1 MNLDIQTG
9 SPLEFGVTETAD
21 GLNFAVFCDQAMGLR
36 ILFFDLEDNPLATV
50 DLSATQNRTGDVWHV
65 KLQGLPEVF
74 SYSYAVSPLA
84 TAPPELNEKIE
95 LLDPYAKVVHG
106 LSQWGTPK
114 TEALRAVHGPRKFDF
129 GTDRP
134 LNRPLQDSVIYELH
148 VRGFTQDPSSGVQH
162 PGTFEGIIEKIP
174 YLKALGVT
182 AVELM
187 PINEFDETDCPFLD
201 PETGERLRNYW
212 GYGTLNFFSIKSS
225 YGANQGPLGVLN
237 SFKSMVKALHAAGI
251 EVILDVVFNHTA
263 EGGIG
268 GEIYNFK
275 GLSNDSY
282 YMAGADEAYA
292 NYSGCGN
299 TLNCNHPVVRNMILD
314 ALRYFVAECHVDG
327 FRFDLASILSRDE
340 NGKVLANPPVLEI
353 IAKDP
358 VLANTKIIAEAWDA
372 MGLYQVG
379 SFPASGRWSEWN
391 GRFRDCVRA
400 FATGTK
406 HRTAELATRIAGSE
420 DLYKHS
426 QRNPY
431 HSINF
436 ITSHDGFTLMDLV
449 SYQNKHNR
457 RNGEQN
463 RDGENHN
470 YSQNFGTEGPT
481 DQVKIQ
487 NLRLQQIR
495 NFLTLLFI
503 SQGTPMILM
512 GDEFGRSQQGNN
524 NTWCQDNPTGWLDW
538 GTLDQYPELH
548 QYVTRLLEFRKLHKN
563 LRRENFFT
571 GVVNPATGLPDL
583 SWHAQQAWEPEFEHG
598 NNKIAFLIDGFVD
611 SQKSDDFVYAAI
623 NFEQEEKTFALPKVH
638 RDQQWVQILDT
649 HQPASFLKGQTE
661 SVPDS
666 PGEIRLAPLSIQLF
680 THP

>member
-1 MNLDIQTG
+1 MNYQQKTG
-9 SPLEFGVTETAD
+9 SPLGFGVTETAT
-21 GLNFAVFCDQAMGLR
+21 GLNFAIFCDQALQLSLS
-36 ILFFDLEDNPLATV
+36 IFDLEGILLFEVPLNPQ
-50 DLSATQNRTGDVWHV
+50 QNRTGDVWHV
-65 KLQGLPEVF
+65 ELSGLPESF
-74 SYSYAVSPLA
+74 CYSYRLQPAEN
-84 TAPPELNEKIE
+84 APAELTQEAE
-95 LLDPYAKVVHG
+95 LLDPYAKVVSG
-106 LSQWGTPK
+106 LSVWGEPK
-114 TEALRAVHGPRKFDF
+114 QGALRAVHGAKDFDF
-129 GTDRP
+129 GEDRQ
-134 LNRPLQDSVIYELH
+134 LNRPLKDSVIYELH
-148 VRGFTQDPSSGVQH
+148 VRGFTQHPSSGVEH
-162 PGTFEGIIEKIP
+162 PGTFEGIIEKID

-187 PINEFDETDCPFLD
+187 PINEFDENDCPFLD
-201 PETGERLRNYW
+201 PETGKRLKNYW

-225 YGANQGPLGVLN
+225 YGAEPGPLGALI
-237 SFKSMVKALHAAGI
+237 SFKKMVKALHQAGI

-282 YMAGADEAYA
+282 YMAGADEEYA

-340 NGKVLANPPVLEI
+340 KGNVLTDPPVLEI

-391 GRFRDCVRA
+391 GRYRDCVRA
-400 FATGTK
+400 FATGAK
-406 HRTAELATRIAGSE
+406 HRSSELASRLAGSE

-449 SYQNKHNR
+449 SYEGKHNR

-463 RDGENHN
+463 QDGENHN
-470 YSQNFGTEGPT
+470 HSQNFGVEGPT
-481 DQVKIQ
+481 DDPKINQLRRQQV
-487 NLRLQQIR
+487 R
-495 NFLTLLFI
+495 NFLTLLFV

-512 GDEFGRSQQGNN
+512 GDEFGRTQQGNN
-524 NTWCQDNPTGWLDW
+524 NVWCQDNELGWLDW
-538 GTLDQYPELH
+538 GQLEHHPKLH
-548 QYVTRLLEFRKLHKN
+548 QFVQRLLALRKEHGN

-571 GVVNPATGLPDL
+571 GEVNAKTGLPDL
-583 SWHAQQAWEPEFEHG
+583 SWHAQRAWEPEFEHG
-598 NNKIAFLIDGFVD
+598 NNKIAFLVEGCQLEDQGE
-611 SQKSDDFVYAAI
+611 DFVYVAI
-623 NFEQEEKTFALPKVH
+623 NFEPETKSFELPRIH
-638 RDQQWVQILDT
+638 SSQQWVKVLDT
-649 HQPASFLKGQTE
+649 QNPSDFLAQKSQVLE
-661 SVPDS
+661 
-666 PGEIRLAPLSIQLF
+666 PGISEISLPPLSIQLY
-680 THP
+680 THA